1 MMELKENGLV
11 YVSAHN
17 RASDP
22 GVERKVRDFCA
33 AAGNLGFEASLICEY
48 TRSVKARRQLLEQ
61 MLQTDAKY
69 VVLRSFNAFN
79 IRCRRLLKEVRR
91 QGRVLVLDQ
100 PTPLSSVLH
109 EIWERHNPF
118 WKKILSTLRLLRNGP
133 WGQRVFDRIVQ
144 YGDESWFFSLGNRGR
159 TILMG
164 NGIDV
169 SRMELRRT
177 DYTDSGPLRLVG
189 VAAKFS
195 PGHGFDRVLRA
206 MEKLRG
212 RVDVEFELVGED
224 DASSIAD
231 LADSLGVADKVH
243 FHGLRDSAYIWDLY
257 SRCNLAVSSLAPFR
271 KGLKTAAV
279 LKAREY
285 CLAGIP
291 FIACGADPDFGSDV
305 PFRLTVPNDDSIEP
319 VVAVLKDFDTYRSK
333 FTDSQIREYAISHLS
348 YEAKIKQMLEGLG

>member
-11 YVSAHN
+11 YISSHN
-17 RASDP
+17 READP
-22 GVERKVRDFCA
+22 GVEKKIRDFCA
-33 AAGNLGFEASLICEY
+33 AAGNLGFEASLISSY

-79 IRCRRLLKEVRR
+79 ICCRRLLKEARR

-100 PTPLSSVLH
+100 PTPLAAVLH

-118 WKKILSTLRLLRNGP
+118 WKKILSTLRLLYDGP

-144 YGDESWFFSLGNRGR
+144 YGDESRFFSWGNTSR

-169 SRMELRRT
+169 SRMELRRR
-177 DYTDSGPLRLVG
+177 DYLDSGVFRLVG

-195 PGHGFDRVLRA
+195 PGQGFDRVVRA
-206 MEKLRG
+206 LGNMN
-212 RVDVEFELVGED
+212 VEFELVGED
-224 DASSIAD
+224 DGSSLAD
-231 LADSLGVADKVH
+231 LARSLGVADKVH
-243 FHGLRDSAYIWDLY
+243 FHGLRDSGYIWELY
-257 SRCNLAVSSLAPFR
+257 SRCNLAVSSLAPYR
-271 KGLKTAAV
+271 KGLRTAAV

-291 FIACGADPDFGSDV
+291 FIAAGEDPDFGSDV
-305 PFRLTVPNDDSIEP
+305 PFRLTVPNDDSVEP
-319 VVAVLKDFDTYRSK
+319 IVEVLEKFDTVRSK
-333 FTDSQIREYAISHLS
+333 FTDAQIRDYAFAHLS
-348 YEAKIKQMLEGLG
+348 FESKIKQMLEGLR